1 MSDSSLTRRLENL
14 PAWARWI
21 LRWGLRGV
29 YLGILVAIAGFSAYS
44 SFNLFVRSGATSVPD
59 LVGLSEAEAMSLLAN
74 QGLTFRRD
82 EAADDYDDTVPAGQ
96 VAAHTPG
103 PRTLVK
109 RGSAVAVAFS
119 LGPQV
124 IQVPDLAGQNAQA
137 AQVTLAAAGLSVG
150 RLLSVGSQSS
160 ELGTVVDQHPQAGSG
175 SPPNAPVDLLV
186 SRFSRGETYIMPD
199 LVYRRY
205 EEMRRFFNQR
215 NFRLGSV
222 KFEVYEGIPE
232 GVILRQ
238 FPLAGHPLRRQ
249 DPISLVV
256 STTQEGSPR

>member
-1 MSDSSLTRRLENL
+1 M
-14 PAWARWI
+14 
-21 LRWGLRGV
+21 LRWTLRGI
-29 YLGILVAIAGFSAYS
+29 YLGVLLAISTFFAYS

-59 LVGLSEAEAMSLLAN
+59 LVGLSEAEAMNLLVD

-82 EAADDYDDTVPAGQ
+82 EAADDFHDEVPAGK

-109 RGSAVAVAFS
+109 RGSSVAVAFS

-124 IQVPDLAGQNAQA
+124 LKVPNLAGQNAQA
-137 AQVTLAAAGLSVG
+137 AQVALAAAGLSVG
-150 RLLSVGSQSS
+150 RVLSVGS
-160 ELGTVVDQHPQAGSG
+160 ELAEPGTVVDQHPRAGAGTAPS
-175 SPPNAPVDLLV
+175 APVDLLV
-186 SRFSRGETYIMPD
+186 SRFTRGEIYIMPD

-205 EEMRRFFNQR
+205 EEIRRYFEQR

-249 DPISLVV
+249 DAISLVV
-256 STTQEGSPR
+256 STTQEGSSR